1 LPIVLPG
8 ALNNNQLYIFVC
20 PTNGTAESG
29 RMKKKVNYK
38 VNSLVSYIVIFAL
51 GLIIGHQTIIPSINF
66 TQNVTATTFVPLPA
80 QNFSAST
87 YVLAVKSDEST
98 GVLGKVFIEVN
109 PGKGRVLMN
118 TNPFL
123 EPDTQYSAET
133 AVKVAQNYT
142 GKNLDD
148 RDVILSFDVT
158 GQVLGGP
165 SAGAAMT
172 VATIAA
178 IEQNKVKEN
187 VAITGTIEP
196 DGEVGQIGGVIQK
209 AEAAAKNGVKLF
221 LVPKNELILTY
232 YERQV
237 TKEKI
242 SPNFV
247 IQRVSY
253 VPKTLDLNNYTMSEW
268 KMETKGVSTISD
280 VVKYMLE

>member
-8 ALNNNQLYIFVC
+8 ALNNNQLYIFAY
-20 PTNGTAESG
+20 PTNGTAKSG
-29 RMKKKVNYK
+29 RMRKKVDYK

-51 GLIIGHQTIIPSINF
+51 GLIIGHQTIIPTYINLI
-66 TQNVTATTFVPLPA
+66 QNVTPATFVPLPA

-172 VATIAA
+172 VATI
-178 IEQNKVKEN
+178 EQKNVKEN

-221 LVPKNELILTY
+221 LVPKNELVLTY

-237 TKEKI
+237 TKERA

>member
-1 LPIVLPG
+1 
-8 ALNNNQLYIFVC
+8 
-20 PTNGTAESG
+20 
-29 RMKKKVNYK
+29 MKKKVNYK
-38 VNSLVSYIVIFAL
+38 INSVVAYIVIFVL

-66 TQNVTATTFVPLPA
+66 TQNVTATTFVPLPSA

-178 IEQNKVKEN
+178 IEQKKVKEN

-221 LVPKNELILTY
+221 LVPKNELVLTY

-237 TKEKI
+237 TKERA

-253 VPKTLDLNNYTMSEW
+253 VPKTLDLNKYTMSEW
-268 KMETKGVSTISD
+268 KMETKGVSTIED
-280 VVKYMLE
+280 VAKYMLE